1 MKAYG
6 PLLIFA
12 AMFGFGGSI
21 ISLLIS
27 KWMAKWTT
35 GAQVIDSPRNQ
46 TEAWL
51 VETVRRHAQR
61 AGIGMP
67 EVAIYEAPEMNAFA
81 TGATKNSSLVAV
93 SSGLLQQMERDEIDA
108 VLGHEIAHVAN
119 GDMVTLT
126 LIQGVL
132 NTFVIFFS
140 RIIGGLVDS
149 FLRKDQ
155 EGRGI
160 GYWVATIFAELVLGV
175 LAMIIVMW
183 FSRWREFRADHGG
196 AELAGRRS
204 MINALKRLS
213 RGQESHL
220 PQSLAA
226 FGISGKRSGFARMFM
241 SHPPI
246 EERIARLEQTQLA

>member
-1 MKAYG
+1 MPVGNIDEGARFYSALLDNPGFRISGGRHYFQCG
-6 PLLIFA
+6 P
-12 AMFGFGGSI
+12 
-21 ISLLIS
+21 
-27 KWMAKWTT
+27 
-35 GAQVIDSPRNQ
+35 VILAVYD
-46 TEAWL
+46 
-51 VETVRRHAQR
+51 
-61 AGIGMP
+61 
-67 EVAIYEAPEMNAFA
+67 APEMNAFA

-93 SSGLLQQMERDEIDA
+93 STGLLQQMQRDEVEA

-149 FLRKDQ
+149 FLRKDE

-160 GYWVATIFAELVLGV
+160 GYWVATIFAEIVLGI

-183 FSRWREFRADHGG
+183 FSRWREFRADQGG
-196 AELAGRRS
+196 AELAGR
-204 MINALKRLS
+204 
-213 RGQESHL
+213 HL

-226 FGISGKRSGFARMFM
+226 FGINGKRSGFARMFM

-246 EERIARLEQTQLA
+246 EERIQRLEQAPQLA